1 MKRAVETREIRPSV
15 ESVSE
20 GTALW
25 RKARAFLRKHP
36 ASEAF
41 KREVRRSAANV
52 PDNDLR
58 GIVGADFPREQVA
71 AQIRKALFSAREKAG
86 LSQKEIARRM
96 GVLQPAVSRIETAA
110 NVSVKSF
117 AAYLAACGCT
127 ATITVRRSADR
138 FASTQT

>member
-1 MKRAVETREIRPSV
+1 MKQKGETRMIRPSAA
-15 ESVSE
+15 SVAE

-25 RKARAFLRKHP
+25 RKARTFLQKHP
-36 ASEAF
+36 APESF
-41 KREVRRSAANV
+41 KREVRQSAANV
-52 PDNDLR
+52 SDDDLR
-58 GIVGADFPREQVA
+58 GIAGADYPREQVA

-117 AAYLAACGCT
+117 ASYLAVCGCT
-127 ATITVRRSADR
+127 ATITVRRSDG
-138 FASTQT
+138 